1 MIKFLLTNLKD
12 TIVAAKSA
20 IVVIIFSISLTTTII
35 LSFYSMLSESVVSI
49 ENIQY
54 DSRNYQIGVA
64 NSEKISNMATI
75 NKVLFGNY
83 PKILNA
89 VPFSVRSF
97 QVTEADEE
105 YKMLTGCDKVV
116 STTQFDGYPV
126 VHDSFCTFLYIP
138 SPNILEGRWFT
149 DEEILN
155 GDDVIVLSKSWLQKN
170 MPEASYKIGDGYVIN
185 DEQFKIIGFTDGVD
199 EVLEAVYLPQP
210 NYIPYKTM
218 LKHESD
224 SNGFNVYGGYMHVEF
239 ERPLSKNE
247 RLDIAAL
254 FGNEHGSNIP
264 MSQVDIAGSSYYLAT
279 VLVFVIA
286 IVMVFI
292 STLNIIG
299 LHKSVLQLNIYR
311 YMVYKICGATNKFIS
326 KAIRFTTYA
335 ISLCSTV
342 IGSLIYLL
350 FSNVLPKEYG
360 NFKIGWFAYLIMG
373 LTVIFCNELIIRPVI
388 KSVSQKQPIDRSMWR

>member
-64 NSEKISNMATI
+64 NSEKISNMTTI

-89 VPFSVRSF
+89 VPFSVHSF
-97 QVTEADEE
+97 LVTEADEE

-126 VHDSFCTFLYIP
+126 VHGSFCTFLYIP

-155 GDDVIVLSKSWLQKN
+155 GDDVIVLSRPWLQKN
-170 MPEASYKIGDGYVIN
+170 MPESFFKIGDSYVIN

-199 EVLEAVYLPQP
+199 EVLEVAYLPQP

-224 SNGFNVYGGYMHVEF
+224 SSGFNIYGGYMHVEF
-239 ERPLSKNE
+239 ERPLSKSE
-247 RLDIAAL
+247 RLEIAAL
-254 FGNEHGSNIP
+254 FGNEHSSNIP
-264 MSQVDIAGSSYYLAT
+264 MSQVDIAGSGYYLAT

-292 STLNIIG
+292 SALNIMG

-326 KAIRFTTYA
+326 KAIRSTTYF
-335 ISLCSTV
+335 ISFCSTV

-350 FSNVLPKEYG
+350 LSHILSNEYG
-360 NFKIGWFAYLIMG
+360 NFKISWFAYLIMG
-373 LTVIFCNELIIRPVI
+373 LTVIFCNEIIIRPVI